1 MPRHVGADK
10 WIFFSTLLLVVVG
23 LTMVF
28 SSSAITSQEI
38 YKTPYTFV
46 GKQALWAVLGLSLML
61 FLMRFDYRRYNS
73 KGFVL
78 GAIALTTLLLVAV
91 YFFPNSHNTHRWIRF
106 GSFFTFQPS
115 ELSKLVCVLFLSWF
129 LSKRLDQMKDS
140 KNTLAVAASIPVL
153 FILLVVREPDL
164 GTALVLAGV
173 TVMMLLLAGIKWRYV
188 LSAAAVSI
196 PPLAALLLLVPW
208 RRARM
213 LTFLD
218 PSADP
223 QGAGFHINQSL
234 IAVGSGGFTGHG
246 YMEGMQKRFYLPES
260 STDFIF
266 ANIGEELGFI
276 GAILIVSLFVVLGLR
291 GLRAALRTRDP
302 FARLACFG
310 LTTAILLQ
318 AFFNISVDLSLV
330 PAKGIP
336 LPLISSGGTSLF
348 LSLASIG
355 ILLNMTREID

>member
-1 MPRHVGADK
+1 MPRHIGVDK
-10 WIFFSTLLLVVVG
+10 WIFFSTLLLVAVG

-46 GKQALWAVLGLSLML
+46 GKQAFWAVLGLITML
-61 FLMRFDYRRYNS
+61 VLMRIDYRRYNN
-73 KGFVL
+73 KRFVYAAVGF
-78 GAIALTTLLLVAV
+78 TTLLLIAV

-115 ELSKLVCVLFLSWF
+115 ELSKLVTILFLSWF
-129 LSKRLDQMKDS
+129 LSKRLDRMKDW
-140 KNTLAVAASIPVL
+140 KNTLLVAASVPFVFAVL
-153 FILLVVREPDL
+153 ILREPDL
-164 GTALVLAGV
+164 GTALVISGV
-173 TVMMLLLAGIKWRYV
+173 TLMLLLLTGMEWRYV
-188 LSAAAVSI
+188 AGTVAVAL
-196 PPLAALLLLVPW
+196 PFLAYELLVPW
-208 RRARM
+208 RRARVM
-213 LTFLD
+213 TFLD
-218 PSADP
+218 PNADP

-260 STDFIF
+260 ATDFIF

-276 GAILIVSLFVVLGLR
+276 GAILIVSLFVVLGAR
-291 GLRAALRTRDP
+291 GLRAALRSRDP
-302 FARLACFG
+302 FARIACFG

-348 LSLASIG
+348 FTLAGIG